1 MLHELEI
8 KDILLIKRLSL
19 EFSSGL
25 NAFTG
30 ETGTGKSILLDCLG
44 FALGARG
51 QASMVRDGMERGE
64 VVAVFST
71 NNSSKVNLILD
82 EADIPKSDELII
94 RRVNFSDG
102 RKAAWVNDKRVSS
115 EFLRYLGQNLIE
127 FHGQHDERG
136 LLDAKGHLHLLDQ
149 FAKTGPALSLVKK
162 AFLNFKE
169 NQKALEA
176 FTKKNQELADEED
189 FIRHNLKEIS
199 DLGTYPGEET
209 ELDTKRRLMQNSQSI
224 RENITEASSLVD
236 SGGAEGQLSSA
247 IKCLEKVAKNVENVL
262 DEPIEALGRAQFE
275 LQEAQSGIF
284 DVLSNLSF
292 NPDELE
298 ILEDRL
304 FTIRG
309 IARKYKLTV
318 DQLPE
323 LEQKLKEKLTFLE
336 NGTKNIE
343 GLKINYDESFK
354 EFDHLS
360 KRLSREREKAAAILD
375 KMVEKELKP
384 LKMERARFKTEIKH
398 VGPSEL
404 GQDSVTFT
412 ISTNAGGKFGALLKM
427 ASGGELSRFLLALK
441 VCLANDQ
448 NGVSMVFDEIDRGVG
463 GATADAVGRRL
474 VQLAKNN
481 AQVLVVT
488 HSPQVAALAQR
499 HFLVSKVI
507 EDEKTLSHVNH
518 IKGED
523 SVEEIA
529 RMISGDRIT
538 DEARE
543 ASRVL
548 ISGESKNN

>member
-71 NNSSKVNLILD
+71 ERSRKVNLILD

-115 EFLRYLGQNLIE
+115 DFLRYLGENLIE

-136 LLDAKGHLHLLDQ
+136 LLDVKGHLHLLDQ
-149 FAKTGPALSLVKK
+149 FAKTGKALNLVKK
-162 AFLNFKE
+162 AFLNYKE

-209 ELDTKRRLMQNSQSI
+209 ELDAKRRLMQNSKSI
-224 RENITEASSLVD
+224 RENIIEASTLVD
-236 SGGAEGQLSSA
+236 RGGAEGQLNSA
-247 IKCLEKVAKNVENVL
+247 IKCLEKAAKNIDNIL

-284 DVLSNLSF
+284 DVLSNLTF
-292 NPDELE
+292 NSEDLE

-309 IARKYKLTV
+309 LARKYKLTA

-323 LEQKLKEKLTFLE
+323 FQHKLKEKLTFLE

-343 GLKINYDESFK
+343 DLKTKYDESFR
-354 EFDHLS
+354 EFEDLS
-360 KRLSREREKAAAILD
+360 KTLSKERKKAAAVLD

-384 LKMERARFKTEIKH
+384 LKMERARFKTEIKQIS
-398 VGPSEL
+398 PNEL
-404 GQDSVTFT
+404 GQDSVAFT
-412 ISTNAGGKFGALLKM
+412 ISTNAGGKFDALLKI

-441 VCLANDQ
+441 VCLTSDQ

-488 HSPQVAALAQR
+488 HSPQVAALAER
-499 HFLVSKVI
+499 HFLVSKDI
-507 EDEKTLSHVNH
+507 EDDKTLSKVHQ

-538 DEARE
+538 DEARD

-548 ISGESKNN
+548 ISGASKK

>member
-51 QASMVRDGMERGE
+51 QASMVRDGTERGE
-64 VVAVFST
+64 VLAVFST
-71 NNSSKVNLILD
+71 KNSNKVNLILD

-115 EFLRYLGQNLIE
+115 EFLRYLGENLIE

-176 FTKKNQELADEED
+176 FTRKNQELADEED

-199 DLGTYPGEET
+199 DLGTYQGEET

-224 RENITEASSLVD
+224 RESITEASTLVD
-236 SGGAEGQLSSA
+236 RGGAEGQLSGA
-247 IKCLEKVAKNVENVL
+247 IKCLEKAAKNIENVL

-292 NPDELE
+292 NPEDLE

-304 FTIRG
+304 FAIRG
-309 IARKYKLTV
+309 LARKYKLTV

-323 LEQKLKEKLTFLE
+323 FEHKLKEQLNFLE
-336 NGTKNIE
+336 NGKKNIE
-343 GLKINYDESFK
+343 GLKINYDESLK

-360 KRLSREREKAAAILD
+360 KRLSKAREKAAAVLD
-375 KMVEKELKP
+375 RMVEKELKP
-384 LKMERARFKTEIKH
+384 LKMERARFKTEIKQIS
-398 VGPSEL
+398 PSEL
-404 GQDSVTFT
+404 GQDSVAFT
-412 ISTNAGGKFGALLKM
+412 ISTNAGGKFGALLKI

-441 VCLANDQ
+441 VCLTNDQ

-474 VQLAKNN
+474 LQLAKNN

-488 HSPQVAALAQR
+488 HSPQVAALAER

-507 EDEKTLSHVNH
+507 EDEKTLSQVNQ

-523 SVEEIA
+523 RVEEIA

-548 ISGESKNN
+548 ISGYSKK

>member
-71 NNSSKVNLILD
+71 KRSRKVNLILD

-115 EFLRYLGQNLIE
+115 DFLRYLGENLIE

-136 LLDAKGHLHLLDQ
+136 LLDVKGHLNLLDQ
-149 FAKTGPALSLVKK
+149 FAKTGKALNSVKK

-176 FTKKNQELADEED
+176 FKKKNQELADEED

-209 ELDTKRRLMQNSQSI
+209 ELDAKRRLMQNSKSI
-224 RENITEASSLVD
+224 RENIIEASTLVD
-236 SGGAEGQLSSA
+236 RGGAEGQLSSA
-247 IKCLEKVAKNVENVL
+247 IKCLEKAAKNIDNIL

-284 DVLSNLSF
+284 DLLSNLSF
-292 NPDELE
+292 NPEDLE

-304 FTIRG
+304 FTIKG
-309 IARKYKLTV
+309 LARKHKLTA

-323 LEQKLKEKLTFLE
+323 FEHKLKEKLTSLE

-343 GLKINYDESFK
+343 DLKTKYDESLR
-354 EFDHLS
+354 EFEDLS
-360 KRLSREREKAAAILD
+360 KTLSKEREKAAADLD

-384 LKMERARFKTEIKH
+384 LKMERARFKTEIKQIS
-398 VGPSEL
+398 PNEL
-404 GQDSVTFT
+404 GQDSVAFT
-412 ISTNAGGKFGALLKM
+412 ISTNAGGKFDALLKI

-441 VCLANDQ
+441 VCLTSDQ

-474 VQLAKNN
+474 VKLAKNN

-488 HSPQVAALAQR
+488 HSPQVAALAER
-499 HFLVSKVI
+499 HFVVSKVI
-507 EDEKTLSHVNH
+507 EDEKTLSKVNQ
-518 IKGED
+518 IKDED

-538 DEARE
+538 DEARD

-548 ISGESKNN
+548 ISGASKK

>member
-71 NNSSKVNLILD
+71 ERSRKVNLILD

-115 EFLRYLGQNLIE
+115 DFLRYLGENLIE

-136 LLDAKGHLHLLDQ
+136 LLDVKGHLHLLDQ
-149 FAKTGPALSLVKK
+149 FAKTGKALNSVKK

-209 ELDTKRRLMQNSQSI
+209 ELDAKRRLMQNSKSI
-224 RENITEASSLVD
+224 RENIIEASTLVD
-236 SGGAEGQLSSA
+236 RGGAEGQLSSA
-247 IKCLEKVAKNVENVL
+247 IKCLEKAAKNIDNIL

-284 DVLSNLSF
+284 DLLSNLSF
-292 NPDELE
+292 NPEDLE

-304 FTIRG
+304 FTIKG
-309 IARKYKLTV
+309 LARKHKLTA

-323 LEQKLKEKLTFLE
+323 FEHKLKEKLTFLE

-343 GLKINYDESFK
+343 DLKTKYDESLR
-354 EFDHLS
+354 EFEDLS
-360 KRLSREREKAAAILD
+360 KTLSKEREKAAADLD

-384 LKMERARFKTEIKH
+384 LKMERARFKTEIKQIS
-398 VGPSEL
+398 PNEL
-404 GQDSVTFT
+404 GQDSVAFT
-412 ISTNAGGKFGALLKM
+412 ISTNAGGKFDALLKI

-441 VCLANDQ
+441 VCLTSDQ

-488 HSPQVAALAQR
+488 HSPQVAALAER
-499 HFLVSKVI
+499 HFVVSKVI
-507 EDEKTLSHVNH
+507 EDEKTLSKVNQ
-518 IKGED
+518 IKDED

-538 DEARE
+538 DEARD

-548 ISGESKNN
+548 ISGASKK

>member
-71 NNSSKVNLILD
+71 KRSRKVNLILD

-115 EFLRYLGQNLIE
+115 DFLRYLGENLIE

-136 LLDAKGHLHLLDQ
+136 LLDVKGHLHLLDQ
-149 FAKTGPALSLVKK
+149 FAKTSKALNSVKK

-176 FTKKNQELADEED
+176 FAKKNQELADEED

-209 ELDTKRRLMQNSQSI
+209 ELDAKRRLMQNCKSI
-224 RENITEASSLVD
+224 RENIIEASTLVD
-236 SGGAEGQLSSA
+236 RGGAEGQLSSA
-247 IKCLEKVAKNVENVL
+247 LKCLEKAAKNVDNIL

-275 LQEAQSGIF
+275 IQEAQSGIF
-284 DVLSNLSF
+284 DVLSDLSF
-292 NPDELE
+292 NSEDLE

-304 FTIRG
+304 FTIRSL
-309 IARKYKLTV
+309 ARKYKITA
-318 DQLPE
+318 DQLPDF
-323 LEQKLKEKLTFLE
+323 QHKLKEKLTFLE

-343 GLKINYDESFK
+343 DLQTNFDESFRK
-354 EFDHLS
+354 FEDLS
-360 KRLSREREKAAAILD
+360 KTLSKEREKAAAVLD

-384 LKMERARFKTEIKH
+384 LKMERARFKTEIKQIS
-398 VGPSEL
+398 PNEL
-404 GQDSVTFT
+404 GQDSVAFT
-412 ISTNAGGKFGALLKM
+412 ISTNAGGKFDALLKI

-441 VCLANDQ
+441 VCLTSDQ

-488 HSPQVAALAQR
+488 HSPQVAALAER

-507 EDEKTLSHVNH
+507 EDEKSLSKVNQ

-538 DEARE
+538 DEARD

-548 ISGESKNN
+548 ISGASNK

>member
-71 NNSSKVNLILD
+71 KRSRKVNLILD

-115 EFLRYLGQNLIE
+115 DFLRYLGENLIE

-136 LLDAKGHLHLLDQ
+136 LLDVKGHLNLLDQ
-149 FAKTGPALSLVKK
+149 FAKTGKALNSVKK

-176 FTKKNQELADEED
+176 FKKKNQELADEED

-209 ELDTKRRLMQNSQSI
+209 ELDAKRRLMQNSKSI
-224 RENITEASSLVD
+224 RENIIEASTLVD
-236 SGGAEGQLSSA
+236 RGGAEGQLSSA
-247 IKCLEKVAKNVENVL
+247 IKCLEKAAKNIDNIL

-292 NPDELE
+292 NPEDLE

-304 FTIRG
+304 FTIKG
-309 IARKYKLTV
+309 LARKHKLTA

-323 LEQKLKEKLTFLE
+323 FEHKLKEKLTFLE

-343 GLKINYDESFK
+343 DLKTKYDESLR
-354 EFDHLS
+354 EFEDLS
-360 KRLSREREKAAAILD
+360 KTLSKEREKAAADLD

-384 LKMERARFKTEIKH
+384 LKMERARFKTEIKQIS
-398 VGPSEL
+398 PNEL
-404 GQDSVTFT
+404 GQDSVAFT
-412 ISTNAGGKFGALLKM
+412 ISTNAGGKFDALLKI

-441 VCLANDQ
+441 VCLTSDQ

-488 HSPQVAALAQR
+488 HSPQVAALAER
-499 HFLVSKVI
+499 HFVVSKVI
-507 EDEKTLSHVNH
+507 EDEKTLSKVNQ
-518 IKGED
+518 IKDED

-538 DEARE
+538 DEARD

-548 ISGESKNN
+548 ISGASKK

>member
-1 MLHELEI
+1 MLLELEI
-8 KDILLIKRLSL
+8 KDILLVERLSL

-30 ETGTGKSILLDCLG
+30 ETGTGKSILLDCVG
-44 FALGARG
+44 FVLGARG
-51 QASMVRDGMERGE
+51 QASMVREGMEKGE
-64 VVAVFST
+64 VSAIFST
-71 NNSSKVNLILD
+71 ESASKVEFILD
-82 EADIPKSDELII
+82 EADIKKSDELII

-115 EFLRYLGQNLIE
+115 DFLRHLGENLIE

-136 LLDAKGHLHLLDQ
+136 LLDVKGHLHLLDQ
-149 FAKTGPALSLVKK
+149 FAKTGKALNLVKK
-162 AFLNFKE
+162 AFLNYKE

-176 FTKKNQELADEED
+176 FTKKNQELADEEY

-209 ELDTKRRLMQNSQSI
+209 ELDAKRRLMQNSKSI
-224 RENITEASSLVD
+224 RENIIEASTLID
-236 SGGAEGQLSSA
+236 RGGAEGQLSSA
-247 IKCLEKVAKNVENVL
+247 IKCLEKAAKNIDNIL

-284 DVLSNLSF
+284 DVLSNLTF
-292 NPDELE
+292 NSEDLE

-309 IARKYKLTV
+309 LARKYKLTA

-323 LEQKLKEKLTFLE
+323 FQHKLKEKLTFLE

-343 GLKINYDESFK
+343 DLKTKYDESFR
-354 EFDHLS
+354 EFEDLS
-360 KRLSREREKAAAILD
+360 KTLSKEREKAAAVLD

-384 LKMERARFKTEIKH
+384 LKMERARFKTEIKQIN
-398 VGPSEL
+398 PNEL
-404 GQDSVTFT
+404 GQDSVAFT
-412 ISTNAGGKFGALLKM
+412 ISTNAGGKFDPLLKI

-441 VCLANDQ
+441 VCLTSDQ

-488 HSPQVAALAQR
+488 HSPQVAALAER

-507 EDEKTLSHVNH
+507 EDDKTLSKVHQ

-538 DEARE
+538 DEARD

-548 ISGESKNN
+548 ISGASKK